1 MGTTTEPPALVVY
14 AVLVCGVTGVTW
26 IGDVGEMVG
35 DGGENGLWDFE
46 CPNKKWWSRC
56 LLYSFTTFGRVI
68 G

>member
-14 AVLVCGVTGVTW
+14 AVLVFSGGSIVTW
-26 IGDVGEMVG
+26 IGDVGVYG
-35 DGGENGLWDFE
+35 VNGLWDFE